1 MQACIWK
8 FYEQNHVK
16 LILHLSNHANGRPN
30 MNKTAKGITYVSV
43 WVMIWGTIASLVD
56 FALLGADLY
65 DNGSLGQASTFAS
78 YGLAAIVVAWKLAP
92 KFLNEKD

>member
-1 MQACIWK
+1 
-8 FYEQNHVK
+8 
-16 LILHLSNHANGRPN
+16 
-30 MNKTAKGITYVSV
+30 MNKTAKGIAYVSV

-65 DNGSLGQASTFAS
+65 ENGSIGQASTFAT

-92 KFLNEKD
+92 KFLNETE